1 MEDFIKNI
9 KAQLYDRVTSPLSF
23 SFIVSWALW
32 NYRYLIIIISS
43 MEPDKK
49 FSAIDSLS
57 AAYTSNWVYWLQF
70 GFVFPLVTTCLYI
83 FVYPLPAKFVF
94 RYVREKQRELK
105 TIQTSID
112 DETPM
117 SMEESRALKRHVRE
131 IVKEHEAEINDR
143 DELIERLRQQPRAS
157 SPEGE
162 PTETVVEVRPP
173 EPPAIRLP
181 VLTPSQLATLKKIAE
196 SSSGVTFSRLLPA
209 PSGDLRVRAEYDLD
223 KLVEL
228 GFIKRTF
235 QAGEYIFNPTPKG
248 RAYLIE
254 NS

>member
-1 MEDFIKNI
+1 MEDFVKNI
-9 KAQLYDRVTSPLSF
+9 KAQLYDRVSSPLSF
-23 SFIVSWALW
+23 SFIVSWAIW
-32 NYRYLIIIISS
+32 NYRYLIIIIST

-70 GFVFPLVTTCLYI
+70 GILFPLLTTFLYI

-117 SMEESRALKRHVRE
+117 STEESRALKRQVRE
-131 IVKEHEAEINDR
+131 IVKEYEAEISEK
-143 DELIERLRQQPRAS
+143 DELIGRLRQQSQRS
-157 SPEGE
+157 TPE
-162 PTETVVEVRPP
+162 VLPP
-173 EPPAIRLP
+173 ETEIIPPSPLENRIRELSS
-181 VLTPSQLATLKKIAE
+181 SQLSVLKKIAE
-196 SSSGVTFSRLLPA
+196 APNSITVDRLLPG
-209 PSGDLRVRAEYDLD
+209 PGSERVRAEYDLD
-223 KLVEL
+223 QLSTL
-228 GFIKRTF
+228 NYIKKVF
-235 QAGEYIFNPTPKG
+235 HAGVPAYKAMPTG